1 MAARRYKL
9 FNLAKTY
16 NKNLT
21 QSDVQ
26 GMASSVLLA
35 GLAIPPYD
43 AASSAQ
49 GDAAA
54 ELEHERSM
62 RMASILGFNVVRH
75 PPPGMALLLRP
86 TLYRSYGQV
95 PNYTACTWPPSSA
108 STWYGTRDLAW
119 PWC

>member
-1 MAARRYKL
+1 MHARLLSTCCAAVCRYKL

-62 RMASILGFNVVRH
+62 RMASILGFNVVR
-75 PPPGMALLLRP
+75 PQSRAQVLGPSPGVGLATEPWYPRFQRGMAP
-86 TLYRSYGQV
+86 IMWHRS
-95 PNYTACTWPPSSA
+95 
-108 STWYGTRDLAW
+108 
-119 PWC
+119 

>member
-1 MAARRYKL
+1 MFRYKL

-62 RMASILGFNVVRH
+62 RMASILGFSVVRYKCNCN
-75 PPPGMALLLRP
+75 LLASRG
-86 TLYRSYGQV
+86 LYQAMS
-95 PNYTACTWPPSSA
+95 NM
-108 STWYGTRDLAW
+108 
-119 PWC
+119 PWKTCCMVGL

>member
-1 MAARRYKL
+1 MCGARRYKL

-62 RMASILGFNVVRH
+62 RMASILGFSVVRRPRH
-75 PPPGMALLLRP
+75 LDAVPG
-86 TLYRSYGQV
+86 V
-95 PNYTACTWPPSSA
+95 
-108 STWYGTRDLAW
+108 LAFGAQM
-119 PWC
+119 PAFCATCCPA

>member
-1 MAARRYKL
+1 MTCRYKL

-62 RMASILGFNVVRH
+62 RMASILGFTVVRSKCDCN
-75 PPPGMALLLRP
+75 L
-86 TLYRSYGQV
+86 
-95 PNYTACTWPPSSA
+95 CA
-108 STWYGTRDLAW
+108 SLAW
-119 PWC
+119 TVPSNGHYALDNILHGWL